1 MHCGPRSLR
10 RGVLLIVTAL
20 AAIWP
25 LLGASPA
32 AAAPVSVVSS
42 SPADGATVA
51 TSPASITVTF
61 DQTIGSASSVV
72 ITCNGNAV
80 PQPGART
87 TEDLR
92 SLVVDLTGKPLPRGS
107 CVVGWKVQGL
117 VDAGTNSG
125 TFTFVI
131 QQDTVPTT
139 VPLNTVASGGT
150 APVAA
155 TPAVPIGSD
164 TTLDPPK
171 VGGALGLARLLST
184 LALAALFGSLVL
196 ITVAWPEGVEYIL
209 TIRFLRYAWL
219 AAFLATVVTVACMT
233 AQVTGK
239 GFTSSLSPTSWFDLA
254 HSTPGKAALARLV
267 LVAASAWVAIRPERC
282 IDPTTQ
288 LPALALP
295 GLAVATL
302 GFSRSGGNLELFGY
316 GAGMLHAVA
325 MAVWLG
331 GLLLLSRVVLAG
343 PGDDDLVHAVRG
355 FSRLVTPAWIVTLAT
370 GLFQLYRLDSGHLL
384 NTDHGRLLVLKVIV
398 VATMVFVGVATRQF
412 VQARLARADVMNA
425 PIASKLRRA
434 VGTEA
439 VIGVVVLGIT
449 SWMLASPP
457 GNLDASGV
465 SRGNYAFQQRFVDP
479 TGKLDLRLS
488 ANPSRVG
495 PNELLVEIVK
505 PKSDISQ
512 VTIRFD
518 PPPNTTAASVI
529 LSVPLSVAGIAHLDQ
544 DIGIPLGVAGA
555 WTVTVDL
562 VATVGT
568 FHETAVMNVLA
579 DANGAPNVPLT
590 TVTQPIVT
598 SPPGVG
604 TNGSTTTTGSG

>member
-10 RGVLLIVTAL
+10 RGGLLIVTAL

-32 AAAPVSVVSS
+32 VAAPVSVVSS
-42 SPADGATVA
+42 SPADGSTVA
-51 TSPASITVTF
+51 TSPSSITVTF

-139 VPLNTVASGGT
+139 VPLTAAPGGT

-155 TPAVPIGSD
+155 TPAAA
-164 TTLDPPK
+164 TNAATNADPPK

-219 AAFLATVVTVACMT
+219 AACVGTVITVACMT
-233 AQVTGK
+233 AQATGK

-254 HSTPGKAALARLV
+254 HSTPGKAMLARLV

-282 IDPTTQ
+282 IDPATQ

-295 GLAVATL
+295 GLAVATM
-302 GFSRSGGNLELFGY
+302 GFSRAGGKLELFGY

-355 FSRLVTPAWIVTLAT
+355 FSRLVTPAWIATVAT

-398 VATMVFVGVATRQF
+398 VAAMVFVGVATRQF
-412 VQARLARADVMNA
+412 VHARLARADVMSA
-425 PIASKLRRA
+425 PIASRLRRA
-434 VGTEA
+434 VGMEA
-439 VIGVVVLGIT
+439 LIGVVVLGIT

-457 GNLDASGV
+457 GNIDAAGV
-465 SRGNYAFQQRFVDP
+465 SRNKYAYQQRFVDP
-479 TGKLDLRLS
+479 TGKLDLHLS

-505 PKSDISQ
+505 PKSEISQ

-544 DIGIPLGVAGA
+544 DIGIPLSVAGA

-562 VATVGT
+562 VATAGT

-604 TNGSTTTTGSG
+604 TNGTTTTLGSG

>member
-10 RGVLLIVTAL
+10 RGGLLIVTAL

-32 AAAPVSVVSS
+32 VAAPVSVVSS
-42 SPADGATVA
+42 SPADGSTVA
-51 TSPASITVTF
+51 TSPSSITVTF

-139 VPLNTVASGGT
+139 VPLTAAPGGT

-155 TPAVPIGSD
+155 TPAAP
-164 TTLDPPK
+164 TNAATNADPPK

-219 AAFLATVVTVACMT
+219 AACVGTVITVACMT
-233 AQVTGK
+233 AQATGK

-254 HSTPGKAALARLV
+254 HSTPGKAMLARLV

-282 IDPTTQ
+282 IDPATQ

-295 GLAVATL
+295 GLAVATM
-302 GFSRSGGNLELFGY
+302 GFSRAGGKLELFGY

-355 FSRLVTPAWIVTLAT
+355 FSRLVTPAWIATVAT

-398 VATMVFVGVATRQF
+398 VAAMVFVGVATRQF
-412 VQARLARADVMNA
+412 VHARLARADVMSA
-425 PIASKLRRA
+425 PIASRLRRA
-434 VGTEA
+434 VGMEA
-439 VIGVVVLGIT
+439 LIGVVVLGIT

-457 GNLDASGV
+457 GNIDAAGV
-465 SRGNYAFQQRFVDP
+465 SRNKYAYQQRFVDP
-479 TGKLDLRLS
+479 TGKLDLHLS

-505 PKSDISQ
+505 PKSEISQ

-544 DIGIPLGVAGA
+544 DIGIPLSVAGA

-562 VATVGT
+562 VATAGT

-604 TNGSTTTTGSG
+604 TNGTTTTLGSG